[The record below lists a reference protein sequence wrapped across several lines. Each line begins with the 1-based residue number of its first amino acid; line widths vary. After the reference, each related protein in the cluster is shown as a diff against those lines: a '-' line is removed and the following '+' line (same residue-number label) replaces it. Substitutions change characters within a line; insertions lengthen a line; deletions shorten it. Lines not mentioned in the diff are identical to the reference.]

1 MKKII
6 LSIITSIFVSSVA
19 FSQDRMMTHMT
30 SIPQAIENN
39 PSITVPYKFYLG
51 FPGFSSFNMSFQNPF
66 AYNDI
71 VKVRSDDSLYIDQQG
86 FLNSFSKNNLM
97 AIDLK
102 INIIDFG
109 FRVNKNFFT
118 FTQSVRSQ
126 FYFSYPKELW
136 TLLLNGNV
144 SFMEA
149 DKPAEFDNIRIN
161 SSVYT
166 ETAFGFQRNLT
177 KRINVGGRVKYL
189 QGIANAQTKSSY
201 FYLYTDP
208 SNYNLTMKSE
218 FELNTASIAN
228 TQNGKI
234 DAFGFTKNRGVAI
247 DLGGTYRFSDEL
259 SVGASIIDLG
269 FIHWKTNP
277 QQFSTTMTNDEFI
290 FRGFDLDRLFIDGKI
305 NSNIMKEIADTIKE
319 QFNFSDSNYGS
330 YNTWLFPKFCADASY
345 IYKNNNKFGAY
356 LRNDIANRMLIPSL
370 TISYQRKFGRVLQ
383 LGASYGITKGH
394 YAKLGLGM
402 SLKLG
407 PLHGFITT
415 ENILSYT
422 NVASL
427 KNMYIHFGTNIV
439 IGKYRDALLDDNKSS
454 IDF

>member
-1 MKKII
+1 MKKIY
-6 LSIITSIFVSSVA
+6 IFLLLVIGVLGSV

-71 VKVRSDDSLYIDQQG
+71 IKRRSDDSLYVDQQG
-86 FLNSFSKNNLM
+86 FINNFAKNNLM

-102 INIIDFG
+102 INLIDFG
-109 FRVNKNFFT
+109 FRVKKNFFT

-126 FYFSYPKELW
+126 FYFSYPKDLFV
-136 TLLLNGNV
+136 LLLNGNV

-149 DKPAEFDNIRIN
+149 DKTVEFKKLRIN

-166 ETAFGFQRNLT
+166 ETAIGFQRNLT
-177 KRINVGGRVKYL
+177 NKINIGARLKYL
-189 QGIANAQTKSSY
+189 QGFANVQTDNSY
-201 FYLYTDP
+201 FSLYTNPD
-208 SNYNLTMKSE
+208 NYNLTIKSE
-218 FELNTASIAN
+218 FGVNVSSIVNAN
-228 TQNGKI
+228 G
-234 DAFGFTKNRGVAI
+234 DVEVGSFTKNPGIAL

-259 SVGASIIDLG
+259 AVGASLIDFG
-269 FIHWKTNP
+269 FIRWRTNN
-277 QQFSTTMTNDEFI
+277 QQFGSSMVNEEFV
-290 FRGFDLDRLFIDGKI
+290 FRGFDLDRLFQNGRI
-305 NSNIMKEIADTIKE
+305 NSNIMKEIADTLKE
-319 QFNFSDSNYGS
+319 QFTFIDTTGVAYTS
-330 YNTWLFPKFCADASY
+330 WLSPKICFDASY

-356 LRNDIANRMLIPSL
+356 LRNDIANGMLIPSI
-370 TISYQRKFGRVLQ
+370 TISYQRKFGRILQ
-383 LGASYGITKGH
+383 LGASYGMTKGH
-394 YAKLGLGM
+394 WAKLGIGM

-422 NVASL
+422 NLANL

-439 IGKYRDALLDDNKSS
+439 IGKWREALLDSNKSS